1 MAPKWQIALGT
12 NLQRIIN
19 ALSSLSHSI
28 KLIGVEAIYTQ
39 TSAHLDSRLE
49 F

>member
-1 MAPKWQIALGT
+1 MAPKWQIVLLS
-12 NLQRIIN
+12 LQRIIN

-39 TSAHLDSRLE
+39 TSAHLDRRLE